1 MHNSKQSS
9 CPKIGVSAE
18 VLRIFV
24 AAAFIAVAVGC
35 GKEKK
40 RSEGGAGKTP
50 AQGSL
55 IVGEMPMQIAEMG
68 SKDVI
73 VSVNGDQLTRAG
85 YEEILDVLEF
95 YYKNKKPRAKAD
107 DVKMY
112 RQYRARSLVGEYVMK
127 QLLLQEA
134 NRRGL
139 KATQENLDFMLNLVL
154 ADAAKMKGKTI
165 NEFLA
170 SAGHMG
176 DLVRK
181 DMKEQ
186 ALIRTLRQAEFGGR
200 LTITD
205 DDVKK
210 AKENIAKYNLMC
222 DATNALVH
230 AHANDVYQRLREGAD
245 FSQVAAKESQVADS
259 DGGLWG
265 TFEKSELKDEQLR
278 NLVFTCPVGEISKP
292 LDTEDGM
299 VIVKVL
305 DRAGIDSPMAAQT
318 ATVKLARIL
327 FLLGEYRKI
336 PDEAAL
342 RIDLE
347 KNRLASLQ
355 RDWLAGLM
363 KTSRLEYPN
372 GTNFWPEAKKG
383 KQGL

>member
-9 CPKIGVSAE
+9 CAKIGVSAE

-24 AAAFIAVAVGC
+24 AGVLIAVAVGC
-35 GKEKK
+35 GRDKK
-40 RSEGGAGKTP
+40 NSGSGAGKTP

-68 SKDVI
+68 NNDVI
-73 VSVNGDQLTRAG
+73 VSVNGDRLTRAG

-107 DVKMY
+107 DVKRY

-139 KATQENLDFMLNLVL
+139 KATQENLDYMLNLVL
-154 ADAAKMKGKTI
+154 ADAAKTKGKTV

-186 ALIRTLRQAEFGGR
+186 ALIRTLRQAEFGGK

-222 DATNALVH
+222 DATNALVQ
-230 AHANDVYQRLREGAD
+230 AHANDVYQRLRQGAD
-245 FSQVAAKESQVADS
+245 FSQVAAKESQVADG

-318 ATVKLARIL
+318 ATGKLAETGKDPFPFGRIS
-327 FLLGEYRKI
+327 ENTR
-336 PDEAAL
+336 
-342 RIDLE
+342 
-347 KNRLASLQ
+347 
-355 RDWLAGLM
+355 
-363 KTSRLEYPN
+363 
-372 GTNFWPEAKKG
+372 
-383 KQGL
+383 